1 MVQYKK
7 MVGLKPND
15 VEFDAMSEI
24 GMKMNN
30 NILSEK
36 TMKLGVRGFG
46 NMLAQKIN

>member
-1 MVQYKK
+1 

-15 VEFDAMSEI
+15 VEFDDMSQV
-24 GMKMNN
+24 GMNN

-46 NMLAQKIN
+46 NMLA